1 MIGYQQDL
9 NTQWNIRSQVR
20 FASTQDRLSARDLT
34 DARINPFGTG
44 GFVVYDTHF
53 TWRSG
58 VSSQVRLGVENI
70 FNKKYREHASGLDA
84 PGRNYHVSLYYDF

>member
-1 MIGYQQDL
+1 MADSRLAG
-9 NTQWNIRSQVR
+9 
-20 FASTQDRLSARDLT
+20 TQDRLSARDLS

-53 TWRSG
+53 TWRHSING
-58 VSSQVRLGVENI
+58 QIRLGVENI

-84 PGRNYHVSLYYDF
+84 PGGNYHVSYYTDF